1 MGRSLVEAQL
11 HSQNTAGKAVV
22 YFQIVLH
29 PTFPNKT
36 VLIAL
41 LLYFLWHGTKYTE
54 KTDVTSG
61 VLSGIPLRRVDN

>member
-22 YFQIVLH
+22 YLIVLH
-29 PTFPNKT
+29 PTFPKKT